1 MDCPNCLNKFDEDR
15 RPRVLSCGHSFCLPC
30 LRQVHSS
37 NGGIV
42 PCFQCRKEEYLDVD
56 DIPTGDLTK
65 EEEEE
70 EEEEPHSGNCPIHG
84 GQAFSLW
91 CAECSQ
97 DMCPECRPFHQ
108 DLKHQVLEH
117 SQAKSLIL
125 SKYSLDG
132 QGFYECLVSIEAA
145 IQDVKEMAQNL
156 ISPLS
161 ETLSMVQRHIS
172 ENEKQNKVVERTS
185 SLGALE
191 DLLLQKSRRLNRN
204 RVALQMQMRGPMST
218 LGAFESSAETL
229 RRLLGEA
236 NSSSGASSGEGKE
249 KGEKRAGNTSS
260 NKKMQGPVSTLGA
273 SEPSAETLS
282 HQLGEANSS
291 SGAVGGEKE
300 NGEKRAGN
308 TTSKEA
314 AADESIVVVKNEQR
328 VLSEYADVCFDL
340 PPQDH
345 KAYYTTHVKVQ
356 RTEPTR
362 SREKGFSFYFRD
374 DADRPMFVIT
384 CEGGTGHVET
394 CTLEPTTGWLGPSRD
409 QCDIQ
414 PRDAHRLT
422 IVEGPTQYTTLIDG
436 ITVGTISKTGR
447 GKLAKME
454 VTNGILKMGVFI
466 FHATNLKVHMS
477 VVKMG

>member
-30 LRQVHSS
+30 LRQVHSL
-37 NGGIV
+37 NGGV
-42 PCFQCRKEEYLDVD
+42 VSCFQCRKEEYLGDVD

-65 EEEEE
+65 EEEE

-91 CAECSQ
+91 CAECRK
-97 DMCPECRPFHQ
+97 DICPECRPFHQ

-117 SQAKSLIL
+117 SQAKSLLL

-132 QGFYECLVSIEAA
+132 QSFYECLVSIEAA
-145 IQDVKEMAQNL
+145 IQDVKKMAQSL
-156 ISPLS
+156 IGPLS
-161 ETLSMVQRHIS
+161 HTLSMVQRHIS
-172 ENEKQNKVVERTS
+172 ENEEQNKVVERTS
-185 SLGALE
+185 SLGAVE

-204 RVALQMQMRGPMST
+204 RVALQMQMQGPMST

-282 HQLGEANSS
+282 HQLGEANNS

-314 AADESIVVVKNEQR
+314 AADESSVVVETGLE
-328 VLSEYADVCFDL
+328 VVPYLESVCFDL
-340 PPQDH
+340 PQDH
-345 KAYYTTHVKVQ
+345 EAHYTTHVKVQ
-356 RTEPTR
+356 GTGPKR
-362 SREKGFSFYFRD
+362 SRPGGFWFYFRD
-374 DADRPMFVIT
+374 DADREVFGIL
-384 CEGGTGHVET
+384 CDARTGRVST
-394 CTLEPTTGWLGPSRD
+394 GALEPTTGLLGPWRD
-409 QCDIQ
+409 QCDFQ

-436 ITVGTISKTGR
+436 ITAGTISKTGR

-454 VTNGILKMGVFI
+454 VFNNGIY
-466 FHATNLKVHMS
+466 TNLKVHMS